1 MPGLR
6 ARVPAAGERSGA
18 RAPARRFAVL
28 TALTVLLQ
36 SGLVLA
42 AVAIVVVLLNDWGVG
57 GHTCNHCDH
66 DWGDSE

>member
-1 MPGLR
+1 M
-6 ARVPAAGERSGA
+6 
-18 RAPARRFAVL
+18 L

-36 SGLVLA
+36 SGLVLF
-42 AVAIVVVLLNDWGVG
+42 AVAVVIVILNDWGVG